1 MMLRIAACGFLF
13 ICILELGTEHVDAGS
28 SFLSPAGNKPQLG
41 KPVKKPAEPKMT
53 RRDSESMVEILE
65 GQFHDIGDNKIMF
78 SAPFEIGISMSESQY
93 QEYGHLLQ
101 KLTEDILADNT
112 EGTIQSFISVDRV
125 PLLGIRDDVVPF
137 GLEDHKAERFCL
149 RL

>member
-1 MMLRIAACGFLF
+1 MMLRIAPCGFLF
-13 ICILELGTEHVDAGS
+13 ICILALGTEHVDAGS
-28 SFLSPAGNKPQLG
+28 SFLSPAGSKQLG

-65 GQFHDIGDNKIMF
+65 GQFHDIGDNKIQF

-112 EGTIQSFISVDRV
+112 EDQ
-125 PLLGIRDDVVPF
+125 
-137 GLEDHKAERFCL
+137 
-149 RL
+149 